1 MCYNSKLTTNTMK
14 IDFLSS
20 RVDLSLSL
28 MTWLE
33 YSEAIAY
40 FKTAGNPFGALFV
53 RVVLQSALIL
63 KRDLKESVLIHT
75 KSNLKN
81 PVETKLNPFSELFIT

>member
-1 MCYNSKLTTNTMK
+1 MK

-20 RVDLSLSL
+20 RIDLSLSL
-28 MTWLE
+28 MNCSWLE
-33 YSEAIAY
+33 YSKAIAY
-40 FKTAGNPFGALFV
+40 FKKSGNPFGALFV
-53 RVVLQSALIL
+53 RVVLQLALIL
-63 KRDLKESVLIHT
+63 RRDLKESVLIHI